1 MREITENPEKTLDSI
16 LSQYQAIQSEMNRK
30 PGPNTLPGITIKDS
44 APCTLHAVN
53 QCASQI
59 CTKTAK
65 RFNGINNPKIREE
78 KKRGSKNTCKI
89 TSLDQFRGQAA
100 MRFIGMNQ
108 KELKSNLKGM
118 R

>member
-1 MREITENPEKTLDSI
+1 MQLTNVLVKF
-16 LSQYQAIQSEMNRK
+16 ARK
-30 PGPNTLPGITIKDS
+30 QQKDS
-44 APCTLHAVN
+44 MELTTPK
-53 QCASQI
+53 SE
-59 CTKTAK
+59 K
-65 RFNGINNPKIREE
+65 R